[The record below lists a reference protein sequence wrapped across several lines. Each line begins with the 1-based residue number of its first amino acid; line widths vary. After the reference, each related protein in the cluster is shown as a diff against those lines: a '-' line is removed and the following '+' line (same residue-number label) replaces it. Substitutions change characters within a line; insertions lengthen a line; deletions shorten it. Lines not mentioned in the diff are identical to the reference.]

1 MEDVGLTHIALPVT
15 DLDTSLRFYTR
26 YARMEVVHRRKSAES
41 GREVA
46 WVSDKTR
53 PFVIVLLEVD
63 RVEHPLLPLAHLGV
77 AYGSPGEVDA
87 ACAAARE
94 EGVLHSGPAQDGPP
108 VGYWAFLRDPDGHTL
123 EITFGQ
129 EVGTTLCGVD
139 VEKDWRGPEER
150 LGSQVE

>member
-15 DLDTSLRFYTR
+15 DLDTSLRFYSR
-26 YARMEVVHRRKSAES
+26 YAKMEVVHRRKSEES

-53 PFVIVLLEVD
+53 PFVIVLVEVN
-63 RVEHPLLPLAHLGV
+63 RVDHPLLPLAHLGV
-77 AYGSPGEVDA
+77 AYGSLEEVDA

-94 EGVLHSGPAQDGPP
+94 EGALHSGPEQDDPP

-129 EVGTTLCGVD
+129 EVGTTLRD
-139 VEKDWRGPEER
+139 VTKKKTGTVVNPNH
-150 LGSQVE
+150 

>member
-15 DLDTSLRFYTR
+15 DLDSSLRFYAR
-26 YARMEVVHRRKSAES
+26 YAKMEVVHRRKSVES

-77 AYGSPGEVDA
+77 AYGSKKDVDE
-87 ACAAARE
+87 ACEAARK
-94 EGVLHSGPAQDGPP
+94 EGVLHSGPEDDGPP

-123 EITFGQ
+123 EVTFGQ
-129 EVGTTLCGVD
+129 EVGTTLGSAAD
-139 VEKDWRGPEER
+139 EKNWRGPGER
-150 LGSQVE
+150 SGIKSG